1 MKLTTEFNKKELN
14 SIYFE
19 KREYLLPVFAIF
31 VSFFLFFIFIV
42 PQILSFPQRKGE
54 IDVENAK
61 LSKIKETE
69 KILSSA
75 NKSLIESQFK
85 IASKALPPA
94 KPFEE
99 VLSGITTAA
108 TLSNSQIDSYQ
119 FEEQEIL
126 QAEPSKFSSLIFQVT
141 IIGGIE
147 QAIEFVSQIN
157 KTYPIAEVNKITS
170 SFGTSTISIVFYYK
184 AFPSIDSEDRTQIR
198 SLSAEEKSALDQI
211 SKWNETTTEDVFE
224 LQPDASA
231 SGDTS
236 SPF

>member
-14 SIYFE
+14 NIYFE

-31 VSFFLFFIFIV
+31 VSFFLFFIFII

-54 IDVENAK
+54 IDVENTK

-75 NKSLIESQFK
+75 NKSLIDSQFK

-119 FEEQEIL
+119 FEEQIL
-126 QAEPSKFSSLIFQVT
+126 QAEPNKFSSLNFQVT

-157 KTYPIAEVNKITS
+157 KTYPIAEVNRITS

-184 AFPSIDSEDRTQIR
+184 AFPSIDSEDRTRIR
-198 SLSAEEKSALDQI
+198 SLSAEEKAALDQI
-211 SKWNETTTEDVFE
+211 SKWNDTAIEDVFE
-224 LQPDASA
+224 LQLDASA
-231 SGDTS
+231 SGDTTS

>member
-14 SIYFE
+14 NIYFE
-19 KREYLLPVFAIF
+19 KREYMLPVFAIF
-31 VSFFLFFIFIV
+31 VSFLLFFIFIV
-42 PQILSFPQRKGE
+42 PQVLSFPQRKGE

-75 NKSLIESQFK
+75 NKGLIDSQFK

-119 FEEQEIL
+119 FEEQEAL
-126 QAEPSKFSSLIFQVT
+126 QVESSKFSSLIFQVT

-170 SFGTSTISIVFYYK
+170 SFGTSSISIVFYYK

-198 SLSAEEKSALDQI
+198 SLSAEEKKALDQV
-211 SKWNETTTEDVFE
+211 SKWNETTVEDVFE
-224 LQPDASA
+224 ENLDASA